1 MKHIQCNAMSSN
13 QYTQKISSS
22 KITLPVLLAIP
33 SRGPG
38 GDEKQPELLWP
49 SELPADTVKRLC
61 FPAYVVAGFALL

>member
-1 MKHIQCNAMSSN
+1 MA
-13 QYTQKISSS
+13 
-22 KITLPVLLAIP
+22 LPVLLAIS

-61 FPAYVVAGFALL
+61 FLAYIVAGFVLL